1 MKIEIR
7 EQKILS
13 LLESRGEMSAVDLSN
28 ILGISVS
35 TLRKQ
40 LALMQEKKLVIRT
53 YGGVMSVN
61 QHADESFESKIHKA
75 VIEKRR
81 IANKARTLIGN
92 DQSISLG
99 SGTTVYAL
107 CNILDDLQGVSIY
120 TNSMQSAEYLAL
132 CGSLDVHISGGIIR
146 AATGTIIGNE
156 AYEFFRGIEVDSAY
170 ISCDALDENGNVY
183 SDSVTVATVEREVL
197 KSAKKRY
204 VLCDSTKLG
213 KKSVAKIANIAECD
227 GVITGSSES
236 DVVSK
241 LSYIGNVIFS

>member
-13 LLESRGEMSAVDLSN
+13 LLESRGEMSASDLSK

-40 LALMQEKKLVIRT
+40 LAVMQEKKLVIRT

-61 QHADESFESKIHKA
+61 QYADESFESKIHKA

-81 IANKARTLIGN
+81 IANKARTLIG
-92 DQSISLG
+92 DDKSISLG

-107 CNILDDLQGVSIY
+107 CNILDDLEGVSIY

-132 CGSLDVHISGGIIR
+132 CGSLDVHICGGIIR

-156 AYEFFRGIEVDSAY
+156 AYEFFMSRGFREAKGFAPSTTASSKYAY
-170 ISCDALDENGNVY
+170 LVSPSGFIIDVCQHI
-183 SDSVTVATVEREVL
+183 
-197 KSAKKRY
+197 KKE
-204 VLCDSTKLG
+204 DQ
-213 KKSVAKIANIAECD
+213 
-227 GVITGSSES
+227 
-236 DVVSK
+236 
-241 LSYIGNVIFS
+241 

>member
-13 LLESRGEMSAVDLSN
+13 LLESRGEMSASDLSK

-40 LALMQEKKLVIRT
+40 LAVMQEKKLVIRT

-61 QHADESFESKIHKA
+61 QYADESFESKIHKA

-81 IANKARTLIGN
+81 IANKARTLIG
-92 DQSISLG
+92 DDKSISLG

-107 CNILDDLQGVSIY
+107 CNILDDLEGVSIY
-120 TNSMQSAEYLAL
+120 TN
-132 CGSLDVHISGGIIR
+132 VHICGGIIR

-156 AYEFFRGIEVDSAY
+156 AYEFFRGLEVDSAF
-170 ISCDALDENGNVY
+170 ISCDALDEAGNVF
-183 SDSVTVATVEREVL
+183 SDSITVATVEREVL
-197 KSAKKRY
+197 RSAKKCY

-213 KKSVAKIANIAECD
+213 KKTTALITNIAQCD
-227 GVITGSSES
+227 GMITGINDSE
-236 DVVSK
+236 VAEK
-241 LSYIGNVIFS
+241 LSYVGNVIFV

>member
-13 LLESRGEMSAVDLSN
+13 LLESRGEMSASDLSK

-40 LALMQEKKLVIRT
+40 LAVMQEKKLVIRT

-61 QHADESFESKIHKA
+61 QYADESFESKIHKA

-81 IANKARTLIGN
+81 IANKARTLIG
-92 DQSISLG
+92 DDKSISLG

-107 CNILDDLQGVSIY
+107 CNILDDLEGVSIY

-132 CGSLDVHISGGIIR
+132 CGSLDVHICGGIIR

-156 AYEFFRGIEVDSAY
+156 AYEFFRGLEVDSAF
-170 ISCDALDENGNVY
+170 ISCDALDEAGNVF
-183 SDSVTVATVEREVL
+183 SDSITVATVEREVL
-197 KSAKKRY
+197 KNAKKRY

-213 KKSVAKIANIAECD
+213 KKTTALITNIAQCD
-227 GVITGSSES
+227 GLITGINDSE
-236 DVVSK
+236 VAEK
-241 LSYIGNVIFS
+241 FSYVGNVIFV